1 MRPAWLSACPMSV
14 TPPCAFPA
22 PAASRSA
29 TWPTSDPERLNWVMA
44 DAAISAAS
52 PTSISPAAA
61 SARAP
66 LRPPPRMSAE
76 ERPALASCS
85 IAPAASVAENAV
97 SAPASIAASRSW
109 SRLPRA
115 SSPVAAT
122 ADIALSN
129 CAKRVTAP
137 AARPTR
143 LTPTAPTEF
152 DSVSIEAALRSMYDV
167 DRFENS
173 PTAFCAARSCDCR
186 PAMLAPMR
194 SMTVRSATVHPRVS
208 WSGRAQARDDVGHER
223 NHRRREEGQQ
233 VGRLDLVR
241 PGWTLDRRRR
251 LFDRCERGSGGYRP
265 HRRRGGPG
273 RRDHSDRR
281 DPPAGREHRQRDA
294 ITPGPLTP
302 EA

>member
-129 CAKRVTAP
+129 WANRVTAP

-152 DSVSIEAALRSMYDV
+152 DRESIDEALRSMYDV
-167 DRFENS
+167 DRLENS

-223 NHRRREEGQQ
+223 DDADREDGQQ
-233 VGRLDLVR
+233 VSHPDHRRAGLPAWWRRGLR
-241 PGWTLDRRRR
+241 DRRRR
-251 LFDRCERGSGGYRP
+251 HGTGGP
-265 HRRRGGPG
+265 DRRGGGVPG
-273 RRDHSDRR
+273 RSRAAPGWRA
-281 DPPAGREHRQRDA
+281 PPRGEHRLRDA
-294 ITPGPLTP
+294 VTPGPLTP
-302 EA
+302 